1 MITEKIGKA
10 GHWLLYKVVDG
21 LAATGVHPNVLTF
34 TGLVINIWAAV
45 LFAAGRFPAA
55 GVVMLLASVFDMTDG
70 RVARAQGRVTT
81 FGGFFDSVIDRYSD
95 LVLYLGLLVYYA
107 RVNRFFYAILVGVAM
122 AGSVMVSY
130 ARARAESL
138 IPSCKAGFWERPERI
153 VLLILGALGNRVA
166 PALWLLAIGPNISV
180 IQRIVHTWNEI
191 QAGHLVEVTPVG
203 ARLGGLAAPTAS
215 ESAVP
220 TAAGDAAAPGS
231 AGTAEPAPFSAGVAP
246 RAPAPAPSARAA
258 AAAQS
263 RSDSPAGA
271 DLTLHPAKP
280 QGD

>member
-1 MITEKIGKA
+1 MITEKIGRA
-10 GHWLLYKVVDG
+10 GHWLLYKIVNG

-34 TGLVINIWAAV
+34 IGLVVNGWAAV
-45 LFAAGRFPAA
+45 LFAAGQFRLA
-55 GVVMLLASVFDMTDG
+55 GAVMILAGVFDMTDG

-95 LVLYLGLLVYYA
+95 QVLYLGLLVYYA
-107 RVNRFFYAILVGVAM
+107 RVDRFFYAILVGVAM

-153 VLLILGALGNRVA
+153 VLLILGALGNRMA

-191 QAGHLVEVTPVG
+191 QAGNLVDMIPRKPIADVPSDSNP
-203 ARLGGLAAPTAS
+203 LPAPTEEPAS
-215 ESAVP
+215 RPPA
-220 TAAGDAAAPGS
+220 TAAAP
-231 AGTAEPAPFSAGVAP
+231 AV
-246 RAPAPAPSARAA
+246 RAA
-258 AAAQS
+258 AAAQG
-263 RSDSPAGA
+263 RADSGTAP
-271 DLTLHPAKP
+271 DLSLHTAKP

>member
-1 MITEKIGKA
+1 MITRKIGEA
-10 GHWLLYKVVDG
+10 GHWLLYKLVHAI
-21 LAATGVHPNVLTF
+21 AATGVHPNVLTF

-45 LFAAGRFPAA
+45 LFAAGQFPAA

-70 RVARAQGRVTT
+70 RVARAQGRVTP

-153 VLLILGALGNRVA
+153 VLLILGALGNRMA

-191 QAGHLVEVTPVG
+191 QAGRLVDVVP
-203 ARLGGLAAPTAS
+203 RQAAAQNPAAA
-215 ESAVP
+215 ESAPVP
-220 TAAGDAAAPGS
+220 ASNSASSAP
-231 AGTAEPAPFSAGVAP
+231 ATV
-246 RAPAPAPSARAA
+246 APAPAPSVRAA
-258 AAAQS
+258 AASQS
-263 RSDSPAGA
+263 RSESPAGA
-271 DLTLHPAKP
+271 DLTLHTVKP

>member
-10 GHWLLYKVVDG
+10 GHWLLYKIVDG

-34 TGLVINIWAAV
+34 TGLLVNVWAAV

-55 GVVMLLASVFDMTDG
+55 GAVMILAGVFDMTDG

-107 RVNRFFYAILVGVAM
+107 RVDRFFYAILVGVAM

-153 VLLILGALGNRVA
+153 VLLILGALGNRMA

-191 QAGHLVEVTPVG
+191 QAGRLVDVIPRAVTAG
-203 ARLGGLAAPTAS
+203 ATT
-215 ESAVP
+215 AVP
-220 TAAGDAAAPGS
+220 VSVPTGGETPERAG
-231 AGTAEPAPFSAGVAP
+231 
-246 RAPAPAPSARAA
+246 APAPVARVAAAA
-258 AAAQS
+258 AAAQGRVES
-263 RSDSPAGA
+263 GA
-271 DLTLHPAKP
+271 APDLSLHPAKP